1 MPKNIE
7 IKVPIKNVKEI
18 LIRIKKLQA
27 ERIYSSQQTDV
38 YFQNEKGRL
47 KVRDSNGEKS
57 VIYYNRIEDGRE
69 RWSKFHFIKINEPNE
84 WVKFFDLFMERLITV
99 KKHRTLFHY
108 KKTRIHVDQIKS
120 LGNFIELETNM
131 NSSKKR
137 AREEFDYLCKYL
149 ELNGGEQIL
158 NSYSDM
164 ILKNRR
170 NKKK

>member
-7 IKVPIKNVKEI
+7 IKVPIKNLKET
-18 LIRIKKLQA
+18 LIRIKILQA
-27 ERIYSSQQTDV
+27 ERIYSSQQIDV

-47 KVRDSNGEKS
+47 KVRDSTGEKS
-57 VIYYNRIEDGRE
+57 VIFYNRIEDGRE
-69 RWSKFHFIKINEPNE
+69 RWSQFHFIKVDEPSE

-99 KKHRTLFHY
+99 KKRRTLFHY
-108 KKTRIHVDQIKS
+108 KNTRIHVDQIKN
-120 LGNFIELETNM
+120 LGNFIELETKM
-131 NSSKKR
+131 NSSRKR

-149 ELNGGEQIL
+149 ELDGGEQIL

-164 ILKNRR
+164 ILNKRR

>member
-7 IKVPIKNVKEI
+7 IKVPINNLKKI
-18 LIRIKKLQA
+18 LIRIKNLPA
-27 ERIYSSQQTDV
+27 ERIYSSQQIDV

-57 VIYYNRIEDGRE
+57 VIFYDRIEDGRE
-69 RWSKFHFIKINEPNE
+69 RWSKFYFIKINEPNE

-108 KKTRIHVDQIKS
+108 KNTRIHVDQIKN
-120 LGNFIELETNM
+120 LGNFIELETKM
-131 NSSKKR
+131 NSSRKT
-137 AREEFDYLCKYL
+137 AREEFDYLCKHL
-149 ELNGGEQIL
+149 ELATGEQII

-164 ILKNRR
+164 ILNNER